1 MENKTARTHELLS
14 EWIHYFN
21 THDVESIT
29 AMYSINAILLPTFE
43 LICLSEDAIVKYFK
57 NLLKKDRL
65 NCKLVVDFANIQR
78 DPYCNFLTKDIIV
91 NNGVYIFSFYENGK
105 FVTQRARYTFVFHN
119 NLIVSHHSSV
129 DPE

>member
-1 MENKTARTHELLS
+1 MENKAIQAQTLLK

-21 THDVESIT
+21 NHDVDSIT
-29 AMYSINAILLPTFE
+29 AMYSEDAILLPTFE
-43 LICLSEDAIVKYFK
+43 LICTTENQIVTYFY

-65 NCKLVVDFANIQR
+65 SCQLVVDFANIQQN
-78 DPYCNFLTKDIIV
+78 PYCGILTKDIIV
-91 NNGVYIFSFYENGK
+91 NNGVYIFSFYEDGK